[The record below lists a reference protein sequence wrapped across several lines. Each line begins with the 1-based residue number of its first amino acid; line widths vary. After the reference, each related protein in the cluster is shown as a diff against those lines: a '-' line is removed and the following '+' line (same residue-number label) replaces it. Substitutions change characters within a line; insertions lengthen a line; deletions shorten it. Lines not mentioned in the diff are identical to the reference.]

1 MCWIEQSVK
10 GSFPDFS
17 CLVDRLIELALEED
31 LGPGDVTTQALIP
44 PDKKGAAHIRAKEKL
59 VVAGL
64 PVAHRVFHKLDSQVQ
79 FFPDALEGQEV
90 GPGEVLA
97 QVRGPLAAILTGE
110 RTALNFLMRLSGIA
124 TFTRKMVSAISGF
137 PAAIVDTRKTTPGWR
152 ALEKYAVRVGGGR
165 NHRFGLMDG
174 VLIKNN
180 HLAAVGSITEAVRRA
195 RENAHHLLKIEVEV
209 ATLAELEEALA
220 AGAEIVMLDNMDDAA
235 LAEAVKLTAGR
246 ALLEA
251 SGSMTLER
259 LPQVAATGVNLISMG
274 ALTHSA
280 PAVDIHLRLVG
291 GGG

>member
-1 MCWIEQSVK
+1 MCWLEQSVAA
-10 GSFPDFS
+10 GFPDFA

-44 PDKKGAAHIRAKEKL
+44 PDRQGAAQIRAKESL

-64 PVAHRVFHKLDSQVQ
+64 PVAQRVFQKLDARVQ
-79 FFPDALEGQEV
+79 FFPAALEGQEV
-90 GPGEVLA
+90 APGAVLA

-124 TFTRKMVSAISGF
+124 TFTGRMVSAVSGF

-165 NHRFGLMDG
+165 NHRFGLFDG

-180 HLAAVGSITEAVRRA
+180 HLAAVGSVAEAVRLA
-195 RENAHHLLKIEVEV
+195 REKAHHLLKIEVEV
-209 ATLAELEEALA
+209 SSLEELKEALE
-220 AGAEIVMLDNMDDAA
+220 AGADIVMLDNLDEATM
-235 LAEAVKLTAGR
+235 AEAVKLAAGR

-251 SGSMTLER
+251 SGGMTLER
-259 LPQVAATGVNLISMG
+259 LPKVAATGVNLISMG
-274 ALTHSA
+274 AITHSA